1 MKKAIYTALVF
12 GLLIGTMLIARHIK
26 TLNNQ
31 IEFKQIQLKDNSTQL
46 KLLDS
51 KYDQLNK
58 ELDRTGS
65 DKAKVEEQLRQ
76 LQIERDKLQADL
88 QAKKEQKAKDLAVR
102 TTQAVGAP
110 QTAYASTGNCEAWM
124 AQAGI
129 PSTEATNKLI
139 LKESNCRPHAVN
151 PSSGACGIPQAF
163 PCSKLPCPLN
173 ESGAVCQLQ
182 WMANYVK
189 NRYGSWENALATW
202 YSRCGSPQGCWY

>member
-65 DKAKVEEQLRQ
+65 DKAKVEQQLKD

-88 QAKKEQKAKDLAVR
+88 QAKKEQKAKDLAVKAQ
-102 TTQAVGAP
+102 QAAQATYTP
-110 QTAYASTGNCEAWM
+110 QKAYAQSGNYYKDFIY
-124 AQAGI
+124 Q
-129 PSTEATNKLI
+129 
-139 LKESNCRPHAVN
+139 KESGNNPNAVN
-151 PSSGACGIPQAF
+151 SIGCRGIGQACPGT
-163 PCSKLPCPLN
+163 KLPC
-173 ESGAVCQLQ
+173 GADYACQDA
-182 WMANYVK
+182 WFTNYAMT
-189 NRYGSWENALATW
+189 RYGSWEKAYNFWVANRW
-202 YSRCGSPQGCWY
+202 W

>member
-65 DKAKVEEQLRQ
+65 DKAKVEQQLKD

-88 QAKKEQKAKDLAVR
+88 QAKKEQKAKDLAVKAQ
-102 TTQAVGAP
+102 QAAQATVAP
-110 QTAYASTGNCEAWM
+110 QKAYAASGNCQSWM
-124 AQAGI
+124 AQAGV
-129 PSTEATNKLI
+129 PNSYASNELI
-139 LKESNCRPHAVN
+139 RRESNCN
-151 PSSGACGIPQAF
+151 PYALNKSSGACGIPQNINGCTTYD
-163 PCSKLPCPLN
+163 PV
-173 ESGAVCQLQ
+173 EQLK
-182 WMANYVK
+182 WMQSYITR
-189 NRYGSWENALATW
+189 RYSTWENAVAFHNANNW
-202 YSRCGSPQGCWY
+202 Y

>member
-65 DKAKVEEQLRQ
+65 DKAKVEEQLKQ

-88 QAKKEQKAKDLAVR
+88 QAKIKAKEQDIAAKAQK
-102 TTQAVGAP
+102 AVGAP
-110 QTAYASTGNCEAWM
+110 QKAYAASGDCETWK

-129 PSTEATNKLI
+129 ASTPATRALI
-139 LKESNCRPHAVN
+139 GGESGCRPNAVN
-151 PSSGACGIPQAF
+151 PTSGACGIPQAL
-163 PCSKLPCPLN
+163 PCSKMPCTLQDP
-173 ESGAVCQLQ
+173 VCQLR
-182 WMANYVK
+182 WMDSYVA
-189 NRYGSWENALATW
+189 NRYGTWDNAYATW
-202 YSRCGSPQGCWY
+202 LSRSPHWY